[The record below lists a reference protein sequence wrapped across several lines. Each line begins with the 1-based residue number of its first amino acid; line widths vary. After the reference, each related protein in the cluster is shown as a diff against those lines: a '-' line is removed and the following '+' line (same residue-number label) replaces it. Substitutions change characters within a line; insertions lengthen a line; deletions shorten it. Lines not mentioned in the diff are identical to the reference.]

1 MVWVVEAAVA
11 SDLENCVFRL
21 FELPPYF
28 GQADVQD
35 VFVDGL
41 AADLAE
47 AEIEEAPRDA
57 DVRDDVV
64 WADAVA
70 GMLGNVG
77 AGFFDK
83 RRRRRDVDGRPA
95 LEQVRPRDADRAAR
109 RTPVA
114 QQPVQRCRRLVAE
127 FAERQLETGERG
139 ICVGEDERVVVASDD
154 RHLTRDLEPQPFK
167 DFKYFRLK
175 IFDLPSTD
183 IRKRL

>member
-1 MVWVVEAAVA
+1 MVGVVEAAVA
-11 SDLENCVFRL
+11 PYLKDCVVGL
-21 FELPPYF
+21 FKLTARF
-28 GQADVQD
+28 GQADVKD

-47 AEIEEAPRDA
+47 AQVEEAPRDA

-109 RTPVA
+109 RSAFRSRSISTPRTRRTGFA
-114 QQPVQRCRRLVAE
+114 FLRRLG
-127 FAERQLETGERG
+127 QLR
-139 ICVGEDERVVVASDD
+139 R
-154 RHLTRDLEPQPFK
+154 
-167 DFKYFRLK
+167 RL
-175 IFDLPSTD
+175 P
-183 IRKRL
+183 